1 MHYVEYGISMKSK
14 SLTFYAWLSIATA
27 IVTISLKSIAYLLTG
42 SVGLLSDALESL
54 VNLTAAFMAL
64 AMLTIASRPPDEL
77 HAFGHSKAEYFAS
90 GVEGALILSAAAMIC
105 WTAIPRLVTPQP
117 LEKVGI
123 GLVVSLAAS
132 VANLLV
138 GRILLGAG
146 RKHRSIALE
155 ADAHHLMTD
164 VWTSAGVLIGIAAV
178 SITGWTRLDPIIA
191 LLVAVNIVWTGLKL
205 LRRSALGLMDTALE
219 DQDLTTIKQT
229 LASYADRQVRYHAL
243 WTRQAGSRKFISV
256 HILVPGQWSVQQG
269 HQILEELDKEICR
282 LIPGVHLFTHLEP
295 IEDPAALQDI
305 ALDRPSVE
313 E

>member
-1 MHYVEYGISMKSK
+1 MKSK

-27 IVTISLKSIAYLLTG
+27 LVTISLKSIAYLLTG

-54 VNLTAAFMAL
+54 VNLAAAFMAL
-64 AMLTIASRPPDEL
+64 AMLTIAARPPDEL

-90 GVEGALILSAAAMIC
+90 GVEGALILFAAAMIC
-105 WTAIPRLVTPQP
+105 WTAIPRLLAPQP
-117 LEKVGI
+117 LEKVGL
-123 GLVVSLAAS
+123 GLVVSMAAS
-132 VANLLV
+132 IANLLV
-138 GRILLGAG
+138 GRILLSAG

-178 SITGWTRLDPIIA
+178 SITGWMRLDPIIA
-191 LLVAVNIVWTGLKL
+191 LLVAVNIVWTGFQL

-219 DQDLTTIKQT
+219 DHDLTTVKQT
-229 LASYADRQVRYHAL
+229 LESYADRQVRYHAL

-256 HILVPGQWSVQQG
+256 HILVPGPWSVQQG
-269 HQILEELDKEICR
+269 HQILEELDTDIRR

-295 IEDPAALQDI
+295 IDDPAALQDTT
-305 ALDRPSVE
+305 LDRPSLVG
-313 E
+313 

>member
-1 MHYVEYGISMKSK
+1 MKSK

-27 IVTISLKSIAYLLTG
+27 ILTISLKSMAYLLTG

-54 VNLTAAFMAL
+54 VNLAAAFMAL
-64 AMLTIASRPPDEL
+64 AMLTIAARPPDEL

-105 WTAIPRLVTPQP
+105 WTAMPRLLTPQP
-117 LEKVGI
+117 LEKVGL
-123 GLVVSLAAS
+123 GLVVSMAAS
-132 VANLLV
+132 VANLLA
-138 GRILLGAG
+138 GRILLSAG

-178 SITGWTRLDPIIA
+178 SITGWMRLDPIIA
-191 LLVAVNIVWTGLKL
+191 LLVAVNIIWTGLQL

-219 DQDLTTIKQT
+219 DDELTTVKRT
-229 LASYADRQVRYHAL
+229 LESYADRHVRYHAL

-269 HQILEELDKEICR
+269 HQILEELDKDIRR

-295 IEDPAALQDI
+295 IDDPAALQDTT
-305 ALDRPSVE
+305 LDRPSLVG
-313 E
+313 